1 MPIFKTKDSPESI
14 KKAQE
19 YLKRSGLDC
28 LQNADDINIA
38 RDVANDMSLI
48 DIFSISNVF
57 GKISEQDFYKIR
69 MLHAITL
76 QNNLVIRQLERLNKN
91 IEHLNNSEA
100 SDSQTVI
107 TDHSDY
113 KVSQTTE
120 SDVSDREKDLRRR
133 LGYYK

>member
-28 LQNADDINIA
+28 LQNVDDINIA
-38 RDVANDMSLI
+38 RDVASDMSLI
-48 DIFSISNVF
+48 DIFSLSTIL
-57 GKISEQDFYKIR
+57 GGISEQDFYKIR

-91 IEHLNNSEA
+91 IECLNNSEA
-100 SDSQTVI
+100 SDSQPVI
-107 TDHSDY
+107 TGHSDY
-113 KVSQTTE
+113 KASQATE